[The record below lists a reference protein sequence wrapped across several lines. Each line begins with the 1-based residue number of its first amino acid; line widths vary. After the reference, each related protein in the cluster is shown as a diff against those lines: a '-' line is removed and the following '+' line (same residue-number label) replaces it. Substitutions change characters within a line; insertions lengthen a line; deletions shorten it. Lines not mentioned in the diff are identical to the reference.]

1 MKRFILMSM
10 FILFS
15 LIGNSQKKMSIQA
28 SPSFF
33 IGNSILVDDN
43 TSFTD
48 LREESHILN
57 LSRNYGVNL
66 HIFWTDRF
74 SYYQSK
80 LNGVKIGVL
89 RSISS
94 QSINYYNPPSNFQT
108 VKNLHQFI
116 DIPIL
121 FTQSSTNHQA
131 FIFEFGPMFS
141 YYLNNKTWHISA
153 VGKMGICNHISNR
166 LSYTIL
172 FSNYYTNL
180 SKPQRFRIN
189 NGLEFNLIYRVTK
202 K

>member
-1 MKRFILMSM
+1 MSM

-15 LIGNSQKKMSIQA
+15 LIGNSQKKMSIQV

-33 IGNSILVDDN
+33 IGNSIIVENN
-43 TSFTD
+43 TSFTN
-48 LREESHILN
+48 LREETSILN
-57 LSRNYGVNL
+57 SCRNYGVNFN
-66 HIFWTDRF
+66 IFWRDRF

-80 LNGVKIGVL
+80 LNGVKIGFL
-89 RSISS
+89 KSTSS
-94 QSINYYNPPSNFQT
+94 QSITYNYSLVPSDAQT

-121 FTQSSTNHQA
+121 FTQSSTNHQI
-131 FIFEFGPMFS
+131 FIFEAGPMYS
-141 YYLNNKTWHISA
+141 YYINNNTWHFSA
-153 VGKMGICNHISNR
+153 VGKMGISNHISKR

-172 FSNYYTNL
+172 FSNYYTKL
-180 SKPQRFRIN
+180 SEPQRFRLN